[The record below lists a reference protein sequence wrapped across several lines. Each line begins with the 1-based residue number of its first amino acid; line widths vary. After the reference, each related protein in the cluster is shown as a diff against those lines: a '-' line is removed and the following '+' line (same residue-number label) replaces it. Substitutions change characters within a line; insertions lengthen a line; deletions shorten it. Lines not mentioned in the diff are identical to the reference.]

1 MPSFAVRC
9 QATVAV
15 WCALWI
21 GAGCTADGSAGAT
34 EDGGAE
40 ATTGAMQEA
49 GDAEAGTGDD
59 GGAGGDGC
67 GMDPSE
73 IELTLEVNGQTRA
86 FELHVPADYDP
97 SQAYPL
103 IFGLHGGG
111 GTAAAFRGYAGLDQA
126 VGSEAIVVY
135 PEGLFE
141 EGTTA
146 QVWRLDPAGEDF
158 VFFDALRSYLFDN
171 LCVDKSRVFATGWS
185 MGGYM
190 ANGLGCYRA
199 GTFRAIASCS
209 GGTPGPKPGLTPY
222 PPCEGQL
229 PALVIHGSEDTV
241 IPISEGT
248 TIRDRFATNN
258 GCGSSTAAV
267 EPSPCVAYDGCEQPT
282 HWCEFSGGH
291 EWPDFVTDAVWDFFR
306 AQ

>member
-67 GMDPSE
+67 GMDPEE
-73 IELTLEVNGQTRA
+73 IELTLGVNGQTRA

-111 GTAAAFRGYAGLDQA
+111 GTAASAGDVGVRWSDVEEAASGPAAGL
-126 VGSEAIVVY
+126 EA
-135 PEGLFE
+135 
-141 EGTTA
+141 
-146 QVWRLDPAGEDF
+146 
-158 VFFDALRSYLFDN
+158 
-171 LCVDKSRVFATGWS
+171 
-185 MGGYM
+185 GG
-190 ANGLGCYRA
+190 RA
-199 GTFRAIASCS
+199 
-209 GGTPGPKPGLTPY
+209 
-222 PPCEGQL
+222 
-229 PALVIHGSEDTV
+229 
-241 IPISEGT
+241 
-248 TIRDRFATNN
+248 
-258 GCGSSTAAV
+258 SSAAV
-267 EPSPCVAYDGCEQPT
+267 TAFGQ
-282 HWCEFSGGH
+282 G
-291 EWPDFVTDAVWDFFR
+291 
-306 AQ
+306 

>member
-1 MPSFAVRC
+1 MAVAS
-9 QATVAV
+9 ATSSRLSSSSASKR
-15 WCALWI
+15 
-21 GAGCTADGSAGAT
+21 AGCTADGSAGAT

-146 QVWRLDPAGEDF
+146 LMHAAAGGHAQVVSRLLAAPSPANTRA
-158 VFFDALRSYLFDN
+158 VDADN
-171 LCVDKSRVFATGWS
+171 LSALVLAAEERHLEVLDLLLEGARADDWETAFHAWAPRPPVRGWALIQKRRGFIVAS
-185 MGGYM
+185 YGGGPP
-190 ANGLGCYRA
+190 AV
-199 GTFRAIASCS
+199 SCS
-209 GGTPGPKPGLTPY
+209 RSACQAPGTYCEWVSGAGWTLSSLGEKTRSTNGASRPRRVACAMTP
-222 PPCEGQL
+222 
-229 PALVIHGSEDTV
+229 
-241 IPISEGT
+241 
-248 TIRDRFATNN
+248 
-258 GCGSSTAAV
+258 
-267 EPSPCVAYDGCEQPT
+267 
-282 HWCEFSGGH
+282 
-291 EWPDFVTDAVWDFFR
+291 
-306 AQ
+306 